1 MWRSLRESIGQ
12 LWTHRT
18 TESHVESNSESADS
32 LAATS
37 PMTERPQGRIGPKTR
52 RQEAQRSTGLQ
63 WDVFIGTGVPPP
75 MSFLSVRE
83 LARCELVSPEFR
95 RMATAPDAL
104 REAKL
109 SFITRY
115 DDESDD
121 EDYLHYMTEEEAEEE
136 AGRRQDVR
144 RGEIVA
150 RSEAELKYL
159 ARRLTPG
166 IVQFSFCSEI
176 MIGGWRADDGEGTD
190 GDLAWDLFD
199 VFRHHAAT
207 LRDINV
213 EHFDV
218 FFVPPQMPVLQ
229 RLRLSASYVV
239 WPDDRTDFP
248 SALKQFT
255 SNGSH
260 FRRFGDTYLLDENGN
275 PELQHDD
282 TSPSYSSPRSYIQQD
297 GLPADLDVLG
307 DCHGYHS
314 EFRVDDNHI
323 EALLGIIRSSPR
335 LRHVALDMRQASE
348 ALHSRVW
355 DALRSC
361 HSLSTLYV
369 DIKSASLPQFPS
381 HRIRV
386 DLLIL
391 EIFSSSSI
399 ARLAQW
405 IDNTFVKPPRI
416 ILSIDGPTHRNLNV
430 LTDELEAASLHTR
443 YNIEIEL
450 RFKPPAKPR
459 AKSSVEVGYRS
470 IATDAWEAFVPRIF
484 PSRAGR
490 FKRWPLWTP
499 PPPGN
504 EQGHTRV

>member
-104 REAKL
+104 REARL
-109 SFITRY
+109 SFPRVHFNEDFNSHPDFTTESEADEYWVRKH
-115 DDESDD
+115 DDRMRA
-121 EDYLHYMTEEEAEEE
+121 L
-136 AGRRQDVR
+136 
-144 RGEIVA
+144 VA

-176 MIGGWRADDGEGTD
+176 MIGGWDAADGEGND

-207 LRDINV
+207 LRDINL

-297 GLPADLDVLG
+297 GLPADLEVLG

-335 LRHVALDMRQASE
+335 LRHVALSIRQASE

-355 DALRSC
+355 DALGSC

-369 DIKSASLPQFPS
+369 DAKSASLPQFSS

-416 ILSIDGPTHRNLNV
+416 ILSIDGPTQKKLNV

-450 RFKPPAKPR
+450 RVKPPAKPR

-504 EQGHTRV
+504 E